1 MLLYNCDTSVKIS
14 TQNAKT
20 RMEKKNLRAKK
31 PQMDTLI
38 DI

>member
-20 RMEKKNLRAKK
+20 RMEKKLKSKK